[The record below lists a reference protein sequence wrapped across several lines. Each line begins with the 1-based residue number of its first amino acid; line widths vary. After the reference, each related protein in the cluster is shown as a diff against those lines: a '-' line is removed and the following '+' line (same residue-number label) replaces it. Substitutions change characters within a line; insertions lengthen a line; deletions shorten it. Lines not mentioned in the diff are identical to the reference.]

1 MLTLELRNVF
11 LKSLGTISLKCKH
24 QKDNATNKNKSKAK
38 KDNASLSISV
48 RKQDNLG
55 RSQVA
60 KLPLDIKKWEYYF
73 FF

>member
-48 RKQDNLG
+48 RK
-55 RSQVA
+55 
-60 KLPLDIKKWEYYF
+60 
-73 FF
+73 